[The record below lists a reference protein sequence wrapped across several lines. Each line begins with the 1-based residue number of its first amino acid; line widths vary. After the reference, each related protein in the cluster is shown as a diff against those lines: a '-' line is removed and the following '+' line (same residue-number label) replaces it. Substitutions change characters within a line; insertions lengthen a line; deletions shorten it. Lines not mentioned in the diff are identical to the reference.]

1 MIVKW
6 KYDFCTQIT
15 LRMRF
20 VFMFLM
26 VSLTAIQAYANGK
39 IAGKISDEK
48 TGEPIIG
55 ATVVVSGTSIGTVTD
70 VDGRY
75 MLMSVPTGTVVV
87 EIKYIGYQQKNIEEV
102 VVKEG
107 EVTEV
112 NAIIS
117 EDDKTQLSE
126 VVVTGTLK
134 KESINALYIMQKN
147 NVSVSSGIS
156 ADIIQRSPDR
166 NTGQVLK
173 RVSGASVKDGK
184 YVVIRGLADRYNL
197 AMVNNALMPST
208 EPDKKAFSFD
218 VIPSNLIDNIVI
230 NKTARPDLPGDFAGG
245 IVQVLT
251 KDVPEEN
258 FFNIGLQLGY
268 NTQSTF
274 KDFKSNERTG
284 LTWLGYPGKENH
296 LPSSFLNNRRAYL
309 EQTPGE
315 ITAASQQLPNSYKE
329 QTSTALPIT
338 SLQASFG
345 NTQRFKDGSR
355 FGTVAGLSYRNTQII
370 SEDFVRGKYEENRIH
385 TSTTED
391 QTRYATN
398 LAGMANFTYIK
409 GKSKVSFKNLYNKL
423 YDNTYYTRSGYV
435 TSSNQQTRGASSV
448 PSEREVYNTQLQGEH
463 AFGKKNIKLDWNLNY
478 SRMNAGQNDLRTVF
492 YSRTISNYTAN
503 DEPIIDEAE
512 PFLSVDDNNRR
523 FFSNQK
529 DNNYGGNVDIELP
542 FNMFNQKQ
550 TVKAGVL
557 SSYKTR
563 DFSARVLQY
572 EDASASTPDSIK
584 ALPVGE
590 IFDPSNLGYKGTN
603 KFFVNDVTNNT
614 DKYKASGMLN
624 AGYVM
629 LDNNF
634 GDKWRITWGVRF
646 ESYTQN
652 LKATNRSGTAIDK
665 TDVFNDILPS
675 LNASYSFSDKS
686 KLRFAASR
694 TVNRPEFREIAPFA
708 FTDFE
713 NIWSVSGNDSLKRGN
728 INNFDVRYDFYPNP
742 GEVITIGAFY
752 KGFENPIEV
761 KMDDQSNLDFL
772 IFGYQNASSAYA
784 AGLELEIRKNL
795 SFIGSQK
802 WLENLVAGANLTYIY
817 SRVNTSNIIGSQ
829 ITTVG
834 TKADRPLQGQ
844 SPYLINLSLMY
855 NSPKSGFAA
864 SVLYNRI
871 GERIYI
877 VGNASI
883 PTTWEKGRNVIDLQ
897 LSKSVLKN
905 KGQLKLT
912 VSDLL
917 NQPYILYWNNNN
929 KDSYQAGDGNVGL
942 GDGSSDRI
950 FQKYTLGTN
959 ISLGFT
965 YSLGK

>member
-173 RVSGASVKDGK
+173 RVSGASVKDDK

-274 KDFKSNERTG
+274 RDFTSNERTG
-284 LTWLGYPGKENH
+284 LTWLGYPGDANH
-296 LPSSFLNNRRAYL
+296 LPSSFQSDRRGYL
-309 EQTPGE
+309 TQPKEDQY
-315 ITAASQQLPNSYKE
+315 AAAKELPNSYKE
-329 QTSTALPIT
+329 KTTTAMPIT
-338 SLQASFG
+338 SVQASLG
-345 NTQRFKDGSR
+345 NTQRFKNGAKL
-355 FGTVAGLSYRNTQII
+355 GTVAGLSYRNTQIV
-370 SEDFVRGKYEENRIH
+370 SGDYLRGKYTVGQEH
-385 TSTTED
+385 TNTNED
-391 QTRYATN
+391 QSRYSAN
-398 LAGMANFTYIK
+398 LAGMANFTYVQ
-409 GKSKVSFKNLYNKL
+409 GKSKISFKNLYNKL
-423 YDNTYYTRSGYV
+423 YDNNYYVRTGV
-435 TSSNQQTRGASSV
+435 ITSSSQQILGYSSV
-448 PSEREVYNTQLQGEH
+448 PSEREIYNTQLQGEH

-478 SRMNAGQNDLRTVF
+478 SGMDAGQNDLRTLF
-492 YSRTISNYTAN
+492 YARPITYGAN
-503 DEPIIDEAE
+503 GEPVVDETL
-512 PFLSVDDNNRR
+512 PFEMIDDNTRR

-550 TVKAGVL
+550 TVKVGYL
-557 SSYKTR
+557 GYYKTR
-563 DFSARVLQY
+563 DFSARIFQY
-572 EDASASTPDSIK
+572 EPENGAPASLET
-584 ALPVGE
+584 LPPVE
-590 IFDPSNLGYKGTN
+590 IFEPSNIGDG
-603 KFFVNDVTNNT
+603 KFFLDEITNNT
-614 DKYKASGMLN
+614 DKYNANAMLN
-624 AGYVM
+624 AGYAMV
-629 LDNNF
+629 DNNI
-634 GDKWRITWGVRF
+634 GDKWRITWGVRY
-646 ESYTQN
+646 ETYAQN
-652 LKATNRSGTAIDK
+652 LQGLNRSGTKID
-665 TDVFNDILPS
+665 TTSVFNDVLPS
-675 LNASYSFSDKS
+675 INLSYSFSDKS
-686 KLRFAASR
+686 KLRLAASR

-713 NIWSVSGNDSLKRGN
+713 NIWSVSGNPNLVRGN
-728 INNFDVRYDFYPNP
+728 INNFDLRYDFYPNP
-742 GEVITIGAFY
+742 GETITIGAFY
-752 KGFENPIEV
+752 KSFENPIEF

-772 IFGYQNASSAYA
+772 IFSYRNAPSAYA

-817 SRVNTSNIIGSQ
+817 SRVNTSNIIGGQ
-829 ITTVG
+829 ITTIG

-871 GERIYI
+871 GDRIYI

-897 LSKSVLKN
+897 VSKSVLKN
-905 KGQLKLT
+905 KGQVKLT
-912 VSDLL
+912 ISDLL
-917 NQPYILYWNNNN
+917 NQPYILYWNNNTR
-929 KDSYQAGDGNVGL
+929 DSYQAGNGSVGL
-942 GDGSSDRI
+942 GDGTSDLI
-950 FQKYTLGTN
+950 FQKYRLGTN